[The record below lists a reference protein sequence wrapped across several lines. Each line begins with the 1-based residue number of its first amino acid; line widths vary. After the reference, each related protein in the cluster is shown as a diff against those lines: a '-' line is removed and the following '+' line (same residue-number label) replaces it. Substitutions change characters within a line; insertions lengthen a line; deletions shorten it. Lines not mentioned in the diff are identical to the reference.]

1 MRLRFGLAMRSGQQ
15 TDLGPGLTYQGITPN
30 DLALSGAWWVGG
42 GHFGLALA
50 GQREGFSL
58 LGSAGEQIT
67 GGSLWR
73 AHLGPTA
80 RFPLGPVMLEGL
92 VGYGLA
98 QLPSFGDNSVT
109 PSFSAATRHGPV
121 FGARASIQLPFSLRL
136 EARGDYPLG
145 LFAQD
150 GSGAAAQTTGFS
162 AGGALIWNG
171 GSLGKVL
178 WSVVADYQYV
188 RDTLTVGSTVAGS
201 QTLSRA
207 GLGLEFAL
215 LDRPPPPPPPR
226 VGGILLSVVDAE
238 SGAVVPSASV
248 QLLSRGQPLPAER
261 LSAQGQGFAARELEP
276 GELLAR
282 ATAGGY
288 LPTEERT
295 RIVAGQDGTL
305 QLRLRKESPKVGA
318 LALVLVDQQTAA
330 PVVGARLRL
339 QGQEYLTGPGGNVT
353 VSGLSP
359 GPVALQIDADGYRP
373 LEEVASVVVGKTA
386 TVPLQLVK
394 VEQKV
399 QATLTGVVRSRG
411 GRPLAATL
419 EIPQAKI
426 RTTAS
431 REGTFVF
438 RITGGTYTVRIS
450 APGYLSQQKTV
461 TVKDG
466 DQAIFNV
473 ELYPAR

>member
-1 MRLRFGLAMRSGQQ
+1 MLRAVLATALSVGALASAQQSPGAPVGEQGTLRLRFGLALRSGQQ
-15 TDLGPGLTYQGITPN
+15 TDLGPGLTYSGITPN
-30 DLALSGAWWVGG
+30 DAALTGAWWVGG

-50 GQREGFSL
+50 GQREGFAL
-58 LGSAGEQIT
+58 LGSAGERIT

-80 RFPLGPVMLEGL
+80 RLPLGPVMLEGL

-109 PSFSAATRHGPV
+109 PAFSAATRHGPV
-121 FGARASIQLPFSLRL
+121 FGARASVQLPFSLRL

-171 GSLGKVL
+171 GSLGRVL

-215 LDRPPPPPPPR
+215 LERPPPPPPPP
-226 VGGILLSVVDAE
+226 VEQI
-238 SGAVVPSASV
+238 VVPVVEA
-248 QLLSRGQPLPAER
+248 P
-261 LSAQGQGFAARELEP
+261 
-276 GELLAR
+276 
-282 ATAGGY
+282 
-288 LPTEERT
+288 
-295 RIVAGQDGTL
+295 
-305 QLRLRKESPKVGA
+305 PKVGA

-330 PVVGARLRL
+330 PVVGARIRL
-339 QGQEYLTGPGGNVT
+339 NGQEYRTGPGGNVT
-353 VSGLSP
+353 ISDLPP
-359 GPVALQIDADGYRP
+359 GPVALQIDADTYRP
-373 LEEVASVVVGKTA
+373 LEEVASVVVARTA

-419 EIPQAKI
+419 EIPQAKL

-431 REGTFVF
+431 RDGTFAV

-461 TVKDG
+461 TVRDG

-473 ELYPAR
+473 DLYPAR